1 MKNSSA
7 SAILMIE
14 NRWRKW
20 LFLLAVFLVGAL
32 LSLRVSVDD
41 DALDLLPDGPVKEDL
56 HLLQRLG
63 LVDRIFITLSM
74 EKPGENDQEK
84 LKKSVTRLG
93 RLLRESSSFSLV
105 MDRLEPGYESRLYTM
120 FSPWLPVLLERDDL
134 AALKKKLTPASISRS
149 MEKLFTLLNSPAGI
163 AVKKQVRSDPLGL
176 TGLLLGKLSHLR
188 SEFSMRLVDGFFMSS
203 DSSHALVMAESVF
216 SLTDSK
222 NAEKIEAEL
231 EIFLQKSLAS
241 GVTASII
248 GTLPHTLA
256 NSRTIQHDLKRLLPL
271 ATILL
276 LFLLAVTLRDIRV
289 IPVLGVVFMAAL
301 PAIGVTSLVFGHVS
315 GLALGFGIV
324 LLGIGVD
331 FSIHLF
337 LALGEQGERRK
348 QLRALRRPVFFAWLT
363 TATVLAVLL
372 FSAVPSHRQMATLAL
387 AGVSLAVLFS
397 WLIIPEIVS
406 RKKNDKPV
414 LPDAMAHPQK
424 ACEDPDWGSA
434 TPGREFSDK
443 PAWPDSMARPQK
455 ANENPNCGDTTLS
468 RGFSDKRRRK
478 GLVPGRLTPFTQK
491 CLLMFWGLLL
501 ISGLTVWPQL
511 HYNGDLR
518 VLDAPDHHVEAAE
531 KHFRDIWGGKGD
543 QAFIVSSGENLDI
556 ALENNSMV
564 YRFLKER
571 GIGPFQSLAPLLP
584 GGKIQRENVKQW
596 RQFWRGKRPEF
607 DHVFLGT
614 AAEFGFSEGAFAPFF
629 RTLDREPGL
638 LQPEKIEKSPL
649 RSMAASMIRSPGR
662 AAERD
667 RNNNFLVMT
676 TVSIHGDDLQVLHDW
691 AESNPHVTL
700 LANRIWRAEVEQSL
714 EKDMMTLCLAAGCG
728 VIILVGLQF
737 RRFDGMLAVL
747 APVLSALSAM
757 SIFCFLTGVELNMM
771 HLIMGIMVIGL
782 SVDYGIFVVCAHRE
796 KQYGTTLKAVS
807 ICAASSLIGF
817 GVLAFAAHP
826 ALHALGITVLV
837 GIGTAW
843 PVALFVSPTLLQYGE
858 Q

>member
-7 SAILMIE
+7 SVIRMVE
-14 NRWRKW
+14 KRWRRWKW
-20 LFLLAVFLVGAL
+20 LFLLAVLLVGAF
-32 LSLRVSVDD
+32 LSLQVSIDD
-41 DALDLLPDGPVKEDL
+41 NALDLLPDGPVKGDL

-63 LVDRIFITLSM
+63 LVDRIFITLSI
-74 EKPGENDQEK
+74 EKPAANDTEK

-105 MDRLEPGYESRLYTM
+105 MDKLEPGYESSLYTM

-134 AALKKKLTPASISRS
+134 AAVEKKLTPDALDRA

-176 TGLLLGKLSHLR
+176 TGLLLNKLNHLR

-203 DSSHALVMAESVF
+203 DSRHALVLAESIF

-231 EIFLQKSLAS
+231 QTLFKKSLEP
-241 GVTASII
+241 GVTAEII

-271 ATILL
+271 ATFLL

-289 IPVLGVVFMAAL
+289 VPVLGVVFMAAL

-337 LALGEQGERRK
+337 LALGEEGERSE
-348 QLRALRRPVFFAWLT
+348 QLRALRRPVLFAWLT

-372 FSAVPSHRQMATLAL
+372 FSGVPSHRQMATLAL
-387 AGVSLAVLFS
+387 VGVSLAVLFS
-397 WLIIPEIVS
+397 WLVIPEIVPRKKS
-406 RKKNDKPV
+406 RK
-414 LPDAMAHPQK
+414 Q
-424 ACEDPDWGSA
+424 E
-434 TPGREFSDK
+434 
-443 PAWPDSMARPQK
+443 
-455 ANENPNCGDTTLS
+455 
-468 RGFSDKRRRK
+468 KRRK
-478 GLVPGRLTPFTQK
+478 KVLLSARLTPFVK
-491 CLLMFWGLLL
+491 KGLLVLWGLLL
-501 ISGLTVWPQL
+501 VAGLTAWPQL

-518 VLDAPDHHVEAAE
+518 VLDAPDRHVIAAE
-531 KHFRDIWGGKGD
+531 KHFRDIWGAEGD
-543 QAFIVSSGENLDI
+543 EAFIVSSGKNLDI

-564 YRFLKER
+564 YTFLKEH

-584 GGKIQRENVKQW
+584 GRKIQRENVKQW
-596 RQFWRGKRPEF
+596 QQFWNEKRPEF
-607 DHVFLGT
+607 DRVFLE
-614 AAEFGFSEGAFAPFF
+614 AAAKYGFSESAFTPFF
-629 RTLDREPGL
+629 HTLEGESGL
-638 LQPEKIEKSPL
+638 LKPEKIEKSPL

-662 AAERD
+662 TEGG
-667 RNNNFLVMT
+667 RNSDFLVMT
-676 TVSIHGDDLQVLHDW
+676 TVSLQGDNLQVLQDW
-691 AESNPHVTL
+691 TEGNPDVTL
-700 LANRIWRAEVEQSL
+700 LANRIWRTEVEQSL
-714 EKDMMTLCLAAGCG
+714 RRDMMILCLAAGCA
-728 VIILVGLQF
+728 VVFLVGLQF

-757 SIFCFLTGVELNMM
+757 SVFCFLTGVELNMM

-782 SVDYGIFVVCAHRE
+782 SVDYGIFVVCARRE
-796 KQYGTTLKAVS
+796 KQYGTTSKAVS

-843 PVALFVSPTLLQYGE
+843 PVALLVSPTLLEFGE
-858 Q
+858 QRH